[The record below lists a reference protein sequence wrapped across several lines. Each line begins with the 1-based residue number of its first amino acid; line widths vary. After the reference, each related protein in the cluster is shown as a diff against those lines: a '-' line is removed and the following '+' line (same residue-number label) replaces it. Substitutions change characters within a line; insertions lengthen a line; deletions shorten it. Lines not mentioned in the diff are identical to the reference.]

1 MPPIK
6 PDPTPDSTPGTGL
19 DIEPEGKSGI
29 VLDSKPDIRLDNEP
43 HTAAAHKP
51 SRLRTTAGW
60 ILLPAI
66 AVLLVFF
73 FYPLAIIVWRSFTE
87 PSVGLDNYTALF
99 TDGVSVT
106 VLLRTLR
113 TALIV
118 GLATL
123 VIAYPYAYAMTRV
136 SRRMRAVL
144 TVLVLLPFWTSVM
157 ARNFA
162 WYLLEQRGGLIDRF
176 FSAIGVDGVV
186 LLGSVTGVTVA
197 MVQVMLPF
205 MVLPLYSTMSTID
218 LRLMDAATSLG
229 ASRPKSFA
237 RIYVP
242 LSLPGVVSGFSLVF
256 IVTLGFFVTP
266 ALLGSPQQSLVSQV
280 IETRVGDLLD
290 FPGAGALGTVLLVVT
305 LVVLFAVSRVA
316 RPATA
321 LNQAVDRA

>member
-1 MPPIK
+1 M
-6 PDPTPDSTPGTGL
+6 L
-19 DIEPEGKSGI
+19 
-29 VLDSKPDIRLDNEP
+29 VSKPDVGLDVEP
-43 HTAAAHKP
+43 TTAAPDPA
-51 SRLRTTAGW
+51 RRNRRTVAGW
-60 ILLPAI
+60 VLLPAV

-87 PSVGLDNYTALF
+87 PAVGLDNYSALF

-176 FSAIGVDGVV
+176 FSAIGIDGVV

-237 RIYVP
+237 RVYVP

-256 IVTLGFFVTP
+256 IVTLGFFITP

-305 LVVLFAVSRVA
+305 LLVLFAVSRVA

>member
-1 MPPIK
+1 MAMTRTMTTGE
-6 PDPTPDSTPGTGL
+6 PTVVT
-19 DIEPEGKSGI
+19 EPRRRRRG
-29 VLDSKPDIRLDNEP
+29 V
-43 HTAAAHKP
+43 
-51 SRLRTTAGW
+51 AGW
-60 ILLPAI
+60 ILLPAV
-66 AVLLVFF
+66 ATLLVFF
-73 FYPLAIIVWRSFTE
+73 FYPLATIVWSSFTE
-87 PSVGLDNYTALF
+87 PAVGLDNYIALF
-99 TDGVSVT
+99 TDGVSAT

-118 GLATL
+118 AL
-123 VIAYPYAYAMTRV
+123 VALVVAYPYAYAMTRV
-136 SRRMRAVL
+136 SRRTRAVL

-162 WYLLEQRGGLIDRF
+162 WYLLEQRGGLLERF
-176 FSAIGVDGVV
+176 FSSLGIDGVV

-205 MVLPLYSTMSTID
+205 MVLPLYSNLSSID

-229 ASRPKSFA
+229 ANRLKSFA
-237 RIYVP
+237 RVYVP

-266 ALLGSPQQSLVSQV
+266 ALLGTPQQSLVSQV

-290 FPGAGALGTVLLVVT
+290 FPGAGAMGSVLLVVT
-305 LVVLFAVSRVA
+305 LVVLFAVSRIA
-316 RPATA
+316 KPTAA

>member
-1 MPPIK
+1 M
-6 PDPTPDSTPGTGL
+6 TATTTTTTTTGPAPAAG
-19 DIEPEGKSGI
+19 PERVRRG
-29 VLDSKPDIRLDNEP
+29 
-43 HTAAAHKP
+43 A
-51 SRLRTTAGW
+51 AGW
-60 ILLPAI
+60 ALLPAV

-73 FYPLAIIVWRSFTE
+73 CYPLATIVWSSFTE
-87 PSVGLDNYTALF
+87 PTAGLGNYAALF

-113 TALIV
+113 TALV
-118 GLATL
+118 VAL
-123 VIAYPYAYAMTRV
+123 VALVVAYPYAYAMTRV
-136 SRRMRAVL
+136 SRRTRAVL

-176 FSAIGVDGVV
+176 FAALGFDGVV

-205 MVLPLYSTMSTID
+205 MVLPLYSNLSSID

-237 RIYVP
+237 RVYLP

-266 ALLGSPQQSLVSQV
+266 ALLGTPQQSLVSQV

-290 FPGAGALGTVLLVVT
+290 FPGAGALGAVLLVVT
-305 LVVLFAVSRVA
+305 LVVLFAVSRIA
-316 RPATA
+316 RPTA
-321 LNQAVDRA
+321 ALDRAVDRA